1 MEFFSLFGLPIRYE
15 LDDALLTVRY
25 QDLQRQFHPDRY
37 AMQPEDE
44 RLLASQRA
52 ADLNQAYQ
60 TLKHPLRR
68 AEYLLSLQGID
79 ISSEQFTLHDT
90 VFLSEQ
96 LALHE
101 ELDDIG
107 VMAQA
112 ETALD
117 AFSKRLA
124 KMNARRGA
132 EMAQR
137 LDAGEW
143 AAAADSVRKLRFL
156 DRLRQ
161 QVDQLEDSL
170 LDR

>member
-15 LDDALLTVRY
+15 LDDALLVVRY

-101 ELDDIG
+101 ELEDIG
-107 VMAQA
+107 AMAQA

-117 AFSKRLA
+117 AFSDRLV